1 MLVFFLLNVL
11 IISRMIIVNEQCI
24 LSNLSEQQT
33 KTYNKVEE
41 ATTGAVVAQV
51 STNPAE
57 AKQNM
62 IEKFSELTNLTLNWS
77 KE

>member
-1 MLVFFLLNVL
+1 
-11 IISRMIIVNEQCI
+11 MIIVNEQLI

-33 KTYNKVEE
+33 KTYKMEE
-41 ATTGAVVAQV
+41 ATMGAVVDVAPV
-51 STNPAE
+51 SMNPDE

-62 IEKFSELTNLTLNWS
+62 IKKFSELTNLTLNWS